1 MARGFTTPPEKLR
14 VAGKRFRTCATDIH
28 NAMECV
34 TSASDGGF
42 FDSTWTSHG
51 DQSLLDPVGAG
62 WENAVNEIQKVMAL
76 MYEVVD
82 KTGLALGEIATRYE
96 EQG

>member
-1 MARGFTTPPEKLR
+1 
-14 VAGKRFRTCATDIH
+14 
-28 NAMECV
+28 MECV
-34 TSASDGGF
+34 RGASDDGF

-62 WENAVNEIQKVMAL
+62 WANAVNEIEQVMSL

-96 EQG
+96 ERG